1 MKFKGKEKTKPSILS
16 SIRYF
21 IRVLTNTGDRT
32 VRSSDIRVGD
42 ILKLHKD
49 QRVPI
54 DGVLLH
60 TADIL
65 GTVFVRTDQLDGET
79 DWKVRES
86 VRFTQRLIDDSF
98 KNIFATTWNVMV
110 EAPSD
115 LIYDFSGNFYSDNGS
130 YEPLRLNQAIWA
142 NMRIATG
149 EVYVLTVYT
158 GKETRMA
165 LNSKKPIDKFGK
177 TDIEINSIFKTIF
190 VIFVFVTL
198 FLFFISGEM
207 STKGWFIYIV
217 RTFAILSTLLPFMLK
232 LNVDLAKLFY
242 AHEINNDPHI
252 EGTIVR
258 NRQIP
263 EELGRIEYLL
273 SDKTGT
279 LTRNEMI
286 FKHLRTLGGNFSQ
299 DNFEILKQR
308 LQLSSNAYENNFNDN
323 HEHLLSDERF
333 SKQKG
338 HLNIRESVIN
348 DYIVKDT
355 IISLILCNN
364 VSPTFNNG
372 ERMLQASSPD
382 EVSLVNFAEELGYFM
397 ESRRTNSIKIRN
409 PDGRESSY
417 EILEN
422 FAFSSERKRM
432 GILLRNHETRKL
444 IFYLKGADAVFENLI
459 SAGEWVFV
467 KEQAENL
474 SIEGLRT
481 LVLTQKLITENEYK
495 IWKDSMNR
503 ASQNLKNRVEA
514 ERKCIEEL
522 EKGMK
527 LLGVTGVEDLL
538 QEDIKS
544 VILNIRDAGIK
555 VWMLTGDKLETAK
568 SIAISTGFKTGPQ
581 KFYEV
586 NSLTASK
593 ISMELSHFDPYSSV
607 LLISGQTLDII
618 LQSPSLKENFLHQ
631 ALKAT
636 SVVLCRCAP
645 KQKAEVALILK
656 EELKKVVCGIGDGG
670 NDVGMIQCASIGI
683 GIEGKEGLQASL
695 ASDFSVKKFKNILKL
710 FLWHGRLSYLRSTT
724 LANLVIHRGFILTTI
739 QYLFMISFNFVSIN
753 IYNGYLNMFY
763 GTLFTNIVVFSMIF
777 DVDIPIHQAFNYP
790 SLYKL
795 LQEGGEL
802 SIKMLCIWMWK
813 AIFQG
818 AVIILLSLKF
828 FENNYLEIITITFT
842 ALVLVEYLTIVTIVR
857 TWHSMMVIGIFASF
871 TIYIV
876 CLIFLKDIFL
886 LSTLELEDY
895 LKIVFLVMCGWLPLH
910 FVHLIQRICFPSQID
925 KIIREAK
932 TQEKRKKYN
941 LSLRSTQFNL

>member
-1 MKFKGKEKTKPSILS
+1 MKSRGSAKTRPSTPRNTRRLISVVTAKGDK
-16 SIRYF
+16 
-21 IRVLTNTGDRT
+21 T

-42 ILKLHKD
+42 ILRLTKN

-54 DGVLLH
+54 DGLLLH
-60 TADIL
+60 TSDIS
-65 GTVFVRTDQLDGET
+65 GTIFVRTDQLDGET

-86 VRFTQRLIDDSF
+86 IRFSQGLIDKRLS
-98 KNIFATTWNVMV
+98 NIFNTPWSAVV
-110 EAPSD
+110 EAPND
-115 LIYDFSGNFYSDNGS
+115 LIYEFNGNFYGDNDA
-130 YEPLRLNQAIWA
+130 YEPLRLNQTMWA

-177 TDIEINSIFKTIF
+177 TDIEVNYIFKVIF
-190 VIFVFVTL
+190 GIFVFVSL
-198 FLFFISGEM
+198 MLFFLSGEVN
-207 STKGWFIYIV
+207 TNGWLIYIV

-232 LNVDLAKLFY
+232 LNVDVAKLFY
-242 AHEINNDPHI
+242 ANEINTDPHI

-286 FKHLRTLGGNFSQ
+286 FKHLRTPGGSFSQ
-299 DNFEILKQR
+299 ENFDVLRQR
-308 LQLSSNAYENNFNDN
+308 LKIAFASSGHENDF
-323 HEHLLSDERF
+323 DE
-333 SKQKG
+333 
-338 HLNIRESVIN
+338 HLNIDERLTTNKRITNMRESVIN
-348 DYIVKDT
+348 DSMIQDCMN
-355 IISLILCNN
+355 SLILCNN

-397 ESRRTNSIKIRN
+397 EARRTNSIKIKN
-409 PDGRESSY
+409 PDGSESSF

-432 GILLRNHETRKL
+432 GILLRNYESGKIT
-444 IFYLKGADAVFENLI
+444 FYLKGADAVFEPLL
-459 SAGEWVFV
+459 SPEEWVFV
-467 KEQAENL
+467 KEQAEQL
-474 SIEGLRT
+474 SKEGLRT
-481 LVLTQKLITENEYK
+481 LVMTQKAVTKNEYLV
-495 IWKDSMNR
+495 WKEAMNR
-503 ASQNLKNRVEA
+503 ASQNLKNRIDA
-514 ERKCIEEL
+514 ERKCIEDL
-522 EKGMK
+522 EKGMR

-568 SIAISTGFKTGPQ
+568 SIAISTGFKTGNQ

-586 NSLTASK
+586 NATIEAQ
-593 ISMELSHFDPYSSV
+593 INEELSNFDASTSV
-607 LLISGQTLDII
+607 LLISGQTLDVI
-618 LQSPSLKENFLHQ
+618 LRNDFLKENFLSQ
-631 ALKAT
+631 AIKAS

-645 KQKAEVALILK
+645 KQKAEVAIILK
-656 EELKKVVCGIGDGG
+656 EELGKVICGIGDGG
-670 NDVGMIQCASIGI
+670 NDVGMIQSASIGI

-695 ASDFSVKKFKNILKL
+695 ASDFSVRKFKNILKL

-724 LANLVIHRGFILTTI
+724 LANLVIHRGFVLTTI
-739 QYLFMISFNFVSIN
+739 QYLFMIAFHFVSIN

-763 GTLFTNIVVFSMIF
+763 GTLFTNMVVFSMIF

-802 SIKMLCIWMWK
+802 SVKMLLVWMWK

-818 AVIILLSLKF
+818 AVIILMSFKF
-828 FENNYLEIITITFT
+828 FENTYLEIITISFT
-842 ALVLVEYLTIVTIVR
+842 ALILVEYLTIVTIVR
-857 TWHSMMVIGIFASF
+857 TWHPAMVIGILASLF
-871 TIYIV
+871 IYI
-876 CLIFLKDIFL
+876 LFLTFLKGVFL
-886 LSTLELEDY
+886 LSSLSFEDY
-895 LKIVFLVMCGWLPLH
+895 AKILFLVICGWLPLH
-910 FVHLIQRICFPSQID
+910 LVYLIQRHCFPSPID

-932 TQEKRKKYN
+932 TQEKRKRYMTGLRLTQIN
-941 LSLRSTQFNL
+941 L

>member
-1 MKFKGKEKTKPSILS
+1 MRVITNKGDKIVKS
-16 SIRYF
+16 SE
-21 IRVLTNTGDRT
+21 
-32 VRSSDIRVGD
+32 IRVGD
-42 ILKLHKD
+42 ILKLQKD

-54 DGVLLH
+54 DGILLH
-60 TADIL
+60 TSDIS

-86 VRFTQRLIDDSF
+86 IRYTQMIIEEDT
-98 KNIFATTWNVMV
+98 KNIFSANWSAVV
-110 EAPSD
+110 ETPND
-115 LIYDFSGNFYSDNGS
+115 KIYDFSGNFYGEQEA
-130 YEPLRLNQAIWA
+130 YEPLRLNHAIWA
-142 NMRIATG
+142 NMKIATG
-149 EVYVLTVYT
+149 EVYILTVYT

-177 TDIEINSIFKTIF
+177 TDMEVNSIFKTIF
-190 VIFVFVTL
+190 VIFIFVSC
-198 FLFFISGEM
+198 FLFFISGEF
-207 STKGWFIYIV
+207 SSKLWFIYIV
-217 RTFAILSTLLPFMLK
+217 RNFAILSTLLPFMIK

-242 AHEINNDPHI
+242 ANEINKDSHI

-286 FKHLRTLGGNFSQ
+286 FKHLRTPYGNFSQ
-299 DNFEILKQR
+299 ENFKVLRDR
-308 LQLSSNAYENNFNDN
+308 LQISQIGGVDN
-323 HEHLLSDERF
+323 QE
-333 SKQKG
+333 
-338 HLNIRESVIN
+338 
-348 DYIVKDT
+348 YIVRDDKRRGTDLKESTMNDAVKDSVL
-355 IISLILCNN
+355 SLILCNN

-397 ESRRTNSIKIRN
+397 KSRKTNSINIDTPKGKS
-409 PDGRESSY
+409 DVY
-417 EILEN
+417 DILEN

-432 GILLRNHETRKL
+432 GILLRNVETKKL
-444 IFYLKGADAVFENLI
+444 IFFLKGADSVFENLI
-459 SAGEWVFV
+459 SAEEWVFV

-474 SIEGLRT
+474 SSEGLRT
-481 LVLTQKLITENEYK
+481 LVLTQKYISEDEYSN
-495 IWKDSMNR
+495 WKDIMNR
-503 ASQNLKNRVEA
+503 ASQNLKNRIQE
-514 ERKCIEEL
+514 ETKCIELL
-522 EKGMK
+522 ENGMK

-568 SIAISTGFKTGPQ
+568 SIAISTGFKTGNQ

-586 NSLTASK
+586 SSLTDGQINDDLSAFDAST
-593 ISMELSHFDPYSSV
+593 SV
-607 LLISGQTLDII
+607 LLITGQSLDLI
-618 LQSPSLKENFLHQ
+618 LKNEFLKENFLKQ
-631 ALKAT
+631 STKAS

-656 EELKKVVCGIGDGG
+656 NELRKVVCSIGDGG
-670 NDVGMIQCASIGI
+670 NDVGMIQSASIGI

-695 ASDFSVKKFKNILKL
+695 ASDFSVRKFKNILKL

-724 LANLVIHRGFILTTI
+724 LANLVIHRGFVLTTI
-739 QYLFMISFNFVSIN
+739 QYLFMIAFHFVSIN

-763 GTLFTNIVVFSMIF
+763 GTLFTNIVVFSMIY

-795 LQEGGEL
+795 IQEGGEL
-802 SIKMLCIWMWK
+802 SVKMLFIWMWK

-818 AVIILLSLKF
+818 AIIILLTLKF
-828 FENNYLEIITITFT
+828 FENTFLEIITISFT
-842 ALVLVEYLTIVTIVR
+842 ALILVEYLTIITIVR
-857 TWHSMMVIGIFASF
+857 TWHPMMIIGISLSLA
-871 TIYIV
+871 IYIV
-876 CLIFLKDIFL
+876 CLLLFKDVLL
-886 LSTLELEDY
+886 LSSLSYEDY
-895 LKIVFLVMCGWLPLH
+895 LKILLLVVCGWLPLH
-910 FVHLIQRICFPSQID
+910 IGHIMQRKCFPSPID
-925 KIIREAK
+925 KVIREAK
-932 TQEKRKKYN
+932 TQEKRKRYST
-941 LSLRSTQFNL
+941 SLKQIKSNV